1 MIGYFLKL
9 AAQLELDLDHVKCIL
24 SFETV
29 SFLTYEAINQY
40 EQLELMARFRE
51 MNLTSYIDRL
61 QTAVTAIQVLLQAVE
76 KYTSVV
82 DLSEDDKNYIR
93 LLRLQIS
100 VTEDLRH
107 LFILLIRNYRPTIQS
122 KNYLKDLIVTNH
134 ILLLIPEN
142 LNGYGYDNGRFK
154 LKENVRP

>member
-29 SFLTYEAINQY
+29 SFLTYEAMNQY

-76 KYTSVV
+76 KYSSVV